1 MVNLAQLGS
10 DPISPLLQVFSYL
23 GIVILVLILAY
34 LSTKFLTR
42 LNFSKMQNRNIK
54 LLDKFFISSDK
65 SIYLIKVEKKVYLL
79 SSDKT
84 GLRLLD
90 TLNEEELPSY
100 FSDENI
106 DYNNKRKDYT
116 NKLSSFAEKLKSKQ
130 KGS

>member
-1 MVNLAQLGS
+1 MVNLAQLGA
-10 DPISPLLQVFSYL
+10 DPISPLVKVFSYL
-23 GIVILVLILAY
+23 GIVIFVLFLAY

-65 SIYLIKVEKKVYLL
+65 SILLIKVEKKVYLL

-90 TLNEEELPSY
+90 TLNEEDVPSY
-100 FSDENI
+100 FNDENI
-106 DYNNKRKDYT
+106 DYKNKRKDYT
-116 NKLSSFAEKLKSKQ
+116 NNLSSFAEKLRTKQ
-130 KGS
+130 KK